1 LITALPAGIGYEVN
15 AEKKIT
21 VHVRSDLLANARKA
35 LGAGIS
41 GTVRR
46 GLELLAASEAYDR
59 LLAMRGKVK
68 FSIALSKLRE
78 DRR

>member
-1 LITALPAGIGYEVN
+1 MN

-21 VHVRSDLLANARKA
+21 VHVRSDLLAKARKA
-35 LGAGIS
+35 SGTGIS

-59 LLAMRGKVK
+59 LLAMRGRVK
-68 FSIALSKLRE
+68 FSTALSELRE
-78 DRR
+78 GRR